1 MFGVAPATVV
11 GRYIDECW
19 NRGRIDLV
27 DELVDADF
35 IDHLPFETQLPD
47 GITGLKSMIE
57 TVRLGFSDFRIDVED
72 MIAEDDRVVTRFLVK
87 GTHDGPFFGLPP
99 SHRQAQIDGIAIFR
113 VDHHQILDQ
122 WCMVDRNRLMQQIGI
137 GEELLALQQ

>member
-35 IDHLPFETQLPD
+35 IDHLPFEADLPR
-47 GITGLKSMIE
+47 GIGGLKTLIE
-57 TVRLGFSDFRIDVED
+57 LVRLGFSDFHIVVED
-72 MIAEDDRVVTRFLVK
+72 MIAEDDRVVTRFLAK
-87 GTHDGPFFGLPP
+87 GTHDGPFFGLLP
-99 SHRQAQIDGIAIFR
+99 SNRQAQIDGIAIFR
-113 VDHHQILDQ
+113 VEHHQILDQ
-122 WCMVDRNRLMQQIGI
+122 WCMVDRERLMQQLGVA
-137 GEELLALQQ
+137 EEKLVLQQ

>member
-35 IDHLPFETQLPD
+35 IDHLPFEAHVPA
-47 GITGLKSMIE
+47 GINGLKSMIE
-57 TVRLGFSDFRIDVED
+57 QVRLGFSDFRIDVED

-87 GTHDGPFFGLPP
+87 GTHDGPFFGQLP
-99 SHRQAQIDGIAIFR
+99 SNRRAQIDGIAIFR
-113 VDHHQILDQ
+113 VEHHQIIDQ
-122 WCMVDRNRLMQQIGI
+122 WCMVDRNRLMQQLGI
-137 GEELLALQQ
+137 VEEILVIQQ

>member
-35 IDHLPFETQLPD
+35 IDHLPFGSQSPD
-47 GITGLKSMIE
+47 GIDGLKAMIE

-72 MIAEDDRVVTRFLVK
+72 MIAEDDRVVTRFLAT
-87 GTHDGPFFGLPP
+87 GTHDGPFFGSLP
-99 SHRQAQIDGIAIFR
+99 SHRRAQIDGIAIFR
-113 VDHHQILDQ
+113 VEHHQILDQ
-122 WCMVDRNRLMQQIGI
+122 WCMVDCNRLMQQLGI
-137 GEELLALQQ
+137 GEEMLALQQ

>member
-27 DELVDADF
+27 DELVDVDF
-35 IDHLPFETQLPD
+35 IDHLPFEAHLPS
-47 GITGLKSMIE
+47 GINALKSMIE
-57 TVRLGFSDFRIDVED
+57 LVRCGFSDFRIDVED

-87 GTHDGPFFGLPP
+87 GTHDGLFIGLAP
-99 SHRQAQIDGIAIFR
+99 SRRQAQIEGIAIFR
-113 VDHHQILDQ
+113 VEHHQIVDQ
-122 WCMVDRNRLMQQIGI
+122 WCMIDRNRF
-137 GEELLALQQ
+137 LQQLGVGEALLVLQQ

>member
-35 IDHLPFETQLPD
+35 TDHLPFEAHLPTGLD
-47 GITGLKSMIE
+47 GLKSMIE
-57 TVRLGFSDFRIDVED
+57 QVRLGFSDFRIDVED
-72 MIAEDDRVVTRFLVK
+72 MIAEDDRVVTRFLAT
-87 GTHDGPFFGLPP
+87 GTHDGPFFGHLP
-99 SHRQAQIDGIAIFR
+99 SNRRVQIDGIAIFR
-113 VDHHQILDQ
+113 VEHHQIIDQ
-122 WCMVDRNRLMQQIGI
+122 WCMVDRNRLMQQLGI
-137 GEELLALQQ
+137 AAEMLVIQQ